1 MPFNV
6 GPISPPIKRFE
17 KKSKILKTVKNICF
31 RTWFWQ
37 LFFLDLVLSIDHM
50 CLLKYF
56 LAAAQRQFRLKQ
68 SEFNFLLWIASES
81 FSSIYC
87 LWWDLTQDW
96 GLFEKR
102 STGCRRILRSRIVFP
117 RKFYFFGKLDGL
129 NNR

>member
-1 MPFNV
+1 M
-6 GPISPPIKRFE
+6 G
-17 KKSKILKTVKNICF
+17 
-31 RTWFWQ
+31 
-37 LFFLDLVLSIDHM
+37 
-50 CLLKYF
+50 LLKYF

-102 STGCRRILRSRIVFP
+102 STGCRRILRSRILFP
-117 RKFYFFGKLDGL
+117 RKFYFFGTFRKIDKEFF
-129 NNR
+129 NTRF

>member
-1 MPFNV
+1 M
-6 GPISPPIKRFE
+6 ISNRI
-17 KKSKILKTVKNICF
+17 SK
-31 RTWFWQ
+31 
-37 LFFLDLVLSIDHM
+37 LFFFCSELVLAIIILRIGSIH
-50 CLLKYF
+50 CSYRLVKIF

-102 STGCRRILRSRIVFP
+102 STGCRRILRSRILFP
-117 RKFYFFGKLDGL
+117 RKFYFFGTFRKIDEYFF
-129 NNR
+129 